1 MRTPR
6 GAAAAPPRPRPWLLC
21 VAWLTQKRGCAL
33 QVNALL
39 GCAAVSGALASL
51 LGDDYLL
58 AAGEFANDGLKL
70 HAAHDR

>member
-1 MRTPR
+1 
-6 GAAAAPPRPRPWLLC
+6 
-21 VAWLTQKRGCAL
+21 
-33 QVNALL
+33 VNALL